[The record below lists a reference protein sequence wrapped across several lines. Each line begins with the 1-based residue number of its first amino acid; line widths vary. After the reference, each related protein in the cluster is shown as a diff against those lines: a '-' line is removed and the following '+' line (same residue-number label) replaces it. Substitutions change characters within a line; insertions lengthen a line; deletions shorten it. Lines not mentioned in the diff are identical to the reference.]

1 MNNKSIPQNCKSDQI
16 IRVYTIPIN
25 AHDAYHMMF
34 VHVTFFSIIQIFAV
48 YASLSR
54 PIFRMSQR
62 TQLAPNSPA
71 MTPAPMES
79 SVSPDSNSAIP
90 THKRPLE
97 LDLSLKRVKLNTP
110 EVSLHLLSPAP
121 VESGDD
127 VQNDEKLPIAKSGY
141 TGDFGIFNNPIIIG
155 NHPVTNSRPVSES
168 IAEPKSESTPESG
181 LSSNTETRSESITES
196 MPESTSESAS
206 ELVPK
211 TVSETASETI
221 SVPFSAP
228 IIVPEIS
235 EIPDAERPIS
245 IEIPNVA
252 LAEEQA
258 EDPPKKLTKRE
269 RERIERQKQRELE
282 KIERDRKKEEE
293 LRLKKEERE
302 RKERERLAK
311 KEQLEKE
318 KERKREEE
326 RIRREEKKKKLE
338 EEKKRKEE
346 ERKLKEEEKR
356 QKEEEKR
363 QKEEEKRQ
371 KEEQKDRN
379 QMKISSFFNIRPASK
394 NSERPATPKK
404 EKVETVEKIEFLLY
418 EKQFLPFFI
427 KQNVTMAPSGQVSSE
442 KLAENSTNFDLGLQ
456 SGVKATLEVLIPK
469 SYPSASHSYTSSEKL
484 LEALNSSTTTEKQ
497 LHQLVQSLPP
507 IKYLQFYE
515 NSKPPYIGTWCSEKH
530 LATQISAAN
539 PLETSLTGYDYNYDS
554 DLDWQDGDDDEGE
567 DIDELE
573 DGDDEEDDDDDDME
587 DFVDNNDTTR
597 RKVPVGNI
605 LAVNK
610 WNSGLEEDHEFFD
623 DVKYERLEFE
633 IHFPIDPLKD
643 YWPKVVVKETSAETG
658 TATPTK
664 APSGCATV
672 LTPLKPAIK
681 DAKVVAELVKFIEK
695 NSDFTIGTLAEL
707 AKKEFKTYTKS
718 ILKHTIQEIAIYNKK
733 KSVWEIKS

>member
-1 MNNKSIPQNCKSDQI
+1 MIQI
-16 IRVYTIPIN
+16 
-25 AHDAYHMMF
+25 
-34 VHVTFFSIIQIFAV
+34 HVTFFSIFEIFAV
-48 YASLSR
+48 YASSSR
-54 PIFRMSQR
+54 PNLEMSQQ

-79 SVSPDSNSAIP
+79 SVSSDSNSAIP
-90 THKRPLE
+90 TLKRPLE

-121 VESGDD
+121 AESGKTD
-127 VQNDEKLPIAKSGY
+127 QNNEKTPITKYGY

-155 NHPVTNSRPVSES
+155 NHPVTNSRPVSEL
-168 IAEPKSESTPESG
+168 IAEPKSESTPEFG
-181 LSSNTETRSESITES
+181 SSFNTEVQSESITES
-196 MPESTSESAS
+196 ASEPASQPMSESVSQPTSESGS
-206 ELVPK
+206 
-211 TVSETASETI
+211 VSISAPI
-221 SVPFSAP
+221 SVPISVSENSVTSSLPDARSETSTP
-228 IIVPEIS
+228 I
-235 EIPDAERPIS
+235 EIPD
-245 IEIPNVA
+245 VA
-252 LAEEQA
+252 LAEEKA
-258 EDPPKKLTKRE
+258 EDQPKKLTKRE

-427 KQNVTMAPSGQVSSE
+427 KQNVTMAPSGQVPRE
-442 KLAENSTNFDLGLQ
+442 ELAELAANFDLGLQ

-469 SYPSASHSYTSSEKL
+469 SFPSASHSYTSSEKL

-497 LHQLVQSLPP
+497 LHQLVQSIPP

-573 DGDDEEDDDDDDME
+573 DGEDEEDDDDDDME

-610 WNSGLEEDHEFFD
+610 WNSGLEEDHQFFD
-623 DVKYERLEFE
+623 DVKYERLEFD
-633 IHFPIDPLKD
+633 IHFPINPLKD
-643 YWPKVVVKETSAETG
+643 YWPKVVVVKEASAENG

-664 APSGCATV
+664 AANGSATV

-695 NSDFTIGTLAEL
+695 NSDFTIGTLSEL

-718 ILKHTIQEIAIYNKK
+718 ILKHTIQEVAIYNKK